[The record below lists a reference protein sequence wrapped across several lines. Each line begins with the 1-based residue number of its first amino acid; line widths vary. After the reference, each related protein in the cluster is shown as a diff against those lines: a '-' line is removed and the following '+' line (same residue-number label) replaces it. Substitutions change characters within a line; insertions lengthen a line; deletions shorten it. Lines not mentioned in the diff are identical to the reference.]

1 MKKIMLVILLLISH
15 SVSAKWIFVGGS
27 DGQNSFNLYTNPTML
42 RRTSHIAQMW
52 YLKDNLSTQYG
63 YMGAQYL
70 SSLSL
75 GEYDCINLKFR
86 VIAISYHSK
95 NMADGETIHLDTNPT
110 DWSVISPGS
119 IGKALFDIAC
129 NFKTTT

>member
-1 MKKIMLVILLLISH
+1 MKKFILIILLLLSN
-15 SVSAKWIFVGGS
+15 SVSATWIYVGGS
-27 DGQNSFNLYTNPTML
+27 DGQNSFNLYTNPTTL
-42 RRTSHIAQMW
+42 RRTSHTVQMW
-52 YLKDNLSTQYG
+52 YLKDNLSAQHG
-63 YMGAQYL
+63 YMGAEYL

-75 GEYDCINLKFR
+75 GEYDCANLKFR

-110 DWSVISPGS
+110 TWSDISPES

>member
-1 MKKIMLVILLLISH
+1 MKNIFLVILLLISNAAT
-15 SVSAKWIFVGGS
+15 AKWIFVGGN
-27 DGQNSFNLYTNPTML
+27 DGQNSFSLYTNPNTL
-42 RRTSHIAQMW
+42 RRNHHTAQMW
-52 YLKDNLSTQYG
+52 YLKDNRSIQFG

-75 GEYDCINLKFR
+75 GEYDCANLKFR

-110 DWSVISPGS
+110 DWSAISPGS